1 MTSDR
6 PEPESLQDRIKRVQQ
21 QAARIAE
28 QNAEAAE
35 KPLASRKPY
44 ATVEYATQ
52 MIRVLH
58 KWDESGRKKLKL
70 RAETFG
76 WTFAKLRAFVY
87 NSRAYIRDD
96 SGSSPEL
103 LALLAAARFVAQSA
117 DESMIIMDS
126 GVRTLET
133 IEDIAAGLESV
144 TDGTDGL
151 RAELIQ
157 WLSDDRVIGDQF
169 YKTDLK
175 LSSSDVDY
183 FRTRAAEIADIYTTF
198 VGRDMLR
205 FVRGSV
211 DELRAWREARKAGDG
226 SEPV

>member
-1 MTSDR
+1 MTTDPSNA
-6 PEPESLQDRIKRVQQ
+6 ESLQDRIRRL
-21 QAARIAE
+21 QAQAKHIAE
-28 QNAEAAE
+28 QNAEDAM

-44 ATVEYATQ
+44 ATVEYAMQ

-58 KWDESGRKKLKL
+58 KWDEGGRKKLKL

-96 SGSSPEL
+96 PGSAPEL
-103 LALLAAARFVAQSA
+103 LSLLAASRFVAQSA

-151 RAELIQ
+151 RAEFVAWI
-157 WLSDDRVIGDQF
+157 SEDHAVGDQF

-175 LSSSDVDY
+175 LSPGDVDY
-183 FRTRAAEIADIYTTF
+183 FRTRAAEVGDVFTTF
-198 VGRDMLR
+198 ISKDMLR

-211 DELRAWREARKAGDG
+211 DELRAWREARKASEG
-226 SEPV
+226 SEPI